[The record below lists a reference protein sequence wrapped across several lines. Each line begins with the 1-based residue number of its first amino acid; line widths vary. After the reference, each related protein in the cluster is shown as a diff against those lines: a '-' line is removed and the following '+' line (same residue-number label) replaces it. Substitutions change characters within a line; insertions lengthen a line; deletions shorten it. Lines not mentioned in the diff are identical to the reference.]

1 MVLHRKLTRRLKG
14 RQIVSTEWRN
24 ECFRI
29 DFDNDCMVI
38 VATDGTPPEPA
49 TSTGRIADVFQ
60 SGAVFQFNLEDG
72 GCLRVQAGAPE
83 GYLLIRPFEDFYCE

>member
-1 MVLHRKLTRRLKG
+1 M
-14 RQIVSTEWRN
+14 WRN

-29 DFDNDCMVI
+29 DFDNDCMVV

-49 TSTGRIADVFQ
+49 NPTGRVADVFQ

-72 GCLRVQAGAPE
+72 GCLKVRAMEPE
-83 GYLLIRPFEDFYCE
+83 GCILVRPFEDFYREDSSRNDT